1 MSMGHRKPESQGQM
15 FIAISD
21 LPCMAGHPFYE
32 KLNQALRAIEFDRRV
47 EARCREFYKES
58 VGRPSVP
65 PGVYFR
71 MLLIG
76 YFEGIDSER
85 GIAWRCDDSRTL
97 RDFLGYE
104 IKKATPDHS
113 SLSKIRGRIDL
124 ETHQEVFTWVLKVL
138 AQKGLLKGKTLGID
152 ATTLEANAAMR
163 SIVRKDTGQG
173 YNEFLTQLAQASGIQ
188 TPTREDLA
196 KIDKRSEEHT
206 SELQS

>member
-47 EARCREFYKES
+47 EGRCREFYKES
-58 VGRPSVP
+58 VGRRSIP

-85 GIAWRCDDSRTL
+85 GIAWRVADSLSL
-97 RDFLGYE
+97 RRVLGLE
-104 IKKATPDHS
+104 VQEASPNHS
-113 SLSKIRGRIDL
+113 SLSRIRGRLDAD
-124 ETHQEVFTWVLKVL
+124 THAQVFQMILPALQE
-138 AQKGLLKGKTLGID
+138 AGLI
-152 ATTLEANAAMR
+152 
-163 SIVRKDTGQG
+163 
-173 YNEFLTQLAQASGIQ
+173 
-188 TPTREDLA
+188 
-196 KIDKRSEEHT
+196 
-206 SELQS
+206 